1 MKKYLRLFGC
11 NGKFADETEYI
22 KTDNDSLIVE
32 ITTNFG
38 HNTTLF
44 AKINNGVEEKSIKI
58 INKQFEIRNDFLNV
72 GECFLKVVAMVGSK
86 VVGQYTCPSILV
98 KEIDND
104 KIIIDKLQDFEFQI
118 KEMKSDL
125 EKEKDFLRNEIIKM
139 QKTIKELIIAE

>member
-11 NGKFADETEYI
+11 NGKFNDETEYI
-22 KTDNDSLIVE
+22 KADNDGLIVE

-44 AKINNGVEEKSIKI
+44 AKINNGVEEKSIKV
-58 INKQFEIRNDFLNV
+58 INKQFEISNDFLNV

-86 VVGQYTCPSILV
+86 VVGQYSCPSILV